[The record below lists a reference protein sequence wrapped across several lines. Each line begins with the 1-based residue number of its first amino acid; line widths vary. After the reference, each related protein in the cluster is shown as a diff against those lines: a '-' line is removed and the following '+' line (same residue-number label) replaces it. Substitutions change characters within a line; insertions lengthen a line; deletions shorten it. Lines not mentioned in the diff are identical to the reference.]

1 VKMADA
7 SIFGPGTVVKGE
19 INGEDRVFVRGKVV
33 GTIDIDS
40 AAVVEPSA
48 FVKAKVSAKEVEIS
62 GTVEGHITGFSK
74 VEILPGRVVGNVKTA
89 RILISDGAVLKG
101 LVDMDLGEG

>member
-1 VKMADA
+1 MADA

-74 VEILPGRVVGNVKTA
+74 VEILPGGRVVGNVKTA
-89 RILISDGAVLKG
+89 RILISVGAVLKG
-101 LVDMDLGEG
+101 LVDMVLGEG

>member
-1 VKMADA
+1 MADA

-40 AAVVEPSA
+40 AAVVGQALLLKPRCRPRKLKYLGPLRATSLV
-48 FVKAKVSAKEVEIS
+48 FKVGSP
-62 GTVEGHITGFSK
+62 
-74 VEILPGRVVGNVKTA
+74 PGGR
-89 RILISDGAVLKG
+89 
-101 LVDMDLGEG
+101 